1 MCNTRLAKNIYF
13 LGIGGVGMSGLA
25 GWCYANQYNV
35 SGYDRNDNYF
45 TLKLKNSGILI
56 QHDVSTSKLPKDFLN
71 NENTLIIYTPAIKKD
86 HPLYMF
92 FHDSNYT
99 IIKRSELLRRI
110 SADYKVIAIAG
121 THGKTTVSIMLSHL
135 LKNAGFSPSAFF
147 GGISLNYDTNF
158 LIGSSEYM
166 IVEADEYDQS
176 FLKLSPDISLITSID
191 RDHVDTYVSE
201 EDMLQ
206 SYYHF
211 YINTVDRLFISHD
224 VASKFYTHC
233 KKFGNKSGTIIV
245 LDEVEYGNHYETSFT
260 HMCEHNVKNAIMASV
275 IAEFIGLTKTQI
287 TKGFESYIGVKR
299 RFEYHVDLEH
309 LILIDD
315 YAHHPEELKVLINSI
330 RKLYL
335 NHELFLIFQ
344 PHLFSR
350 TQDLEN
356 EFCDVL
362 SSVDKLALLDIYPAR
377 EKPIPGVN
385 SKNMLAKV
393 NLDNKWY
400 VNANNLIGV
409 LQTEKPN
416 LIVTAGAGDV
426 YKLVPMI
433 KSILE

>member
-1 MCNTRLAKNIYF
+1 MCNQRLAKNMYF

-45 TLKLKNSGILI
+45 TLKLKKSGILI
-56 QHDVSTSKLPKDFLN
+56 QHDISTSKIPKDFLN

-92 FHDSNYT
+92 FHDSNFT
-99 IIKRSELLRRI
+99 IIKRSELLMRI

-121 THGKTTVSIMLSHL
+121 THGKTTISIMLSHL
-135 LKNAGFSPSAFF
+135 LNNAGFSPSAFF

-158 LIGSSEYM
+158 LIGISEYM

-206 SYYHF
+206 SYCKF

-224 VASKFYTHC
+224 VAIRFHSHF
-233 KKFGNKSGTIIV
+233 KKYKNQSSSIIV
-245 LDEVEYGNHYETSFT
+245 LDELEYENHYKTSST
-260 HMCEHNVKNAIMASV
+260 HMCEHNLKNATMASV

-287 TKGFESYIGVKR
+287 AKGLESYMGVKR
-299 RFEYHVDLEH
+299 RFEYHADSEH

-315 YAHHPEELKVLINSI
+315 YAHHPEELKVLISSI

-335 NHELFLIFQ
+335 NRELFLIFQ

-356 EFCDVL
+356 EFCDIL
-362 SSVDKLALLDIYPAR
+362 SSVDKLVLLDIYPAR
-377 EKPIPGVN
+377 EKPIPGVS
-385 SKNMLAKV
+385 SKNMLDKV
-393 NLDNKWY
+393 NLENKWY
-400 VNANNLIGV
+400 VNANNLMGV

-426 YKLVPMI
+426 YKLVPII
-433 KSILE
+433 KSILG

>member
-1 MCNTRLAKNIYF
+1 MCQN
-13 LGIGGVGMSGLA
+13 
-25 GWCYANQYNV
+25 
-35 SGYDRNDNYF
+35 
-45 TLKLKNSGILI
+45 
-56 QHDVSTSKLPKDFLN
+56 
-71 NENTLIIYTPAIKKD
+71 
-86 HPLYMF
+86 
-92 FHDSNYT
+92 
-99 IIKRSELLRRI
+99 
-110 SADYKVIAIAG
+110 
-121 THGKTTVSIMLSHL
+121 
-135 LKNAGFSPSAFF
+135 
-147 GGISLNYDTNF
+147 
-158 LIGSSEYM
+158 
-166 IVEADEYDQS
+166 
-176 FLKLSPDISLITSID
+176 
-191 RDHVDTYVSE
+191 
-201 EDMLQ
+201 
-206 SYYHF
+206 
-211 YINTVDRLFISHD
+211 
-224 VASKFYTHC
+224 
-233 KKFGNKSGTIIV
+233 
-245 LDEVEYGNHYETSFT
+245 
-260 HMCEHNVKNAIMASV
+260 NVKNAIMASV

-335 NHELFLIFQ
+335 NHELFLIFH